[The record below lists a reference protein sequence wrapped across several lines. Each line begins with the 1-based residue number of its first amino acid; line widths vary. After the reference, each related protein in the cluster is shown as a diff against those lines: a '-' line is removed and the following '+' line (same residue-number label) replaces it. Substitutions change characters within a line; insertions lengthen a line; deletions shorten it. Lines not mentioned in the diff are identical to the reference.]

1 MNCTP
6 AGGRRVLR
14 NRHADTCQSGTACTG
29 CLPCPQPHC
38 LTCRHTHADTTCA
51 PCLAMAR
58 TNLANIAAM
67 HARLGEEA
75 TEGRTALHNHNGVPG
90 GEALVLLAP
99 GTYRPRGQARPTE
112 EYANDANPPREV
124 LAYWATAW
132 QTHTGQPAHATTIND
147 LHSYLDGQ
155 LHRIA
160 EADAFPQLFRDLA
173 NTVHRLEDVL
183 HDGHRPDTS
192 RVPCWECGTRLEKRY
207 GATAA
212 QDHWVCPRCGERYD
226 RGRYD
231 RAKHDHLASE
241 GAERYVLLADAVA
254 AVGRSVKTVRTWM
267 DRGLVTARRDPR
279 TGRVFVWWPD
289 VRSRHLEAATRTNNR
304 RKP

>member
-1 MNCTP
+1 MNCTVRE
-6 AGGRRVLR
+6 GRRVV
-14 NRHADTCQSGTACTG
+14 RHRHLDECPGEGCTG
-29 CLPCPQPHC
+29 CLPCTQPHC
-38 LTCRHTHADTTCA
+38 RTCRHTHADTTCA
-51 PCLAMAR
+51 ACLAMAR
-58 TNLANIAAM
+58 SNLADLAAM
-67 HARLGEEA
+67 HHRLGEEA

-99 GTYRPRGQARPTE
+99 GTYRPRGHRLPEERP
-112 EYANDANPPREV
+112 NDANPPREV
-124 LAYWATAW
+124 LAHWAGYWQA
-132 QTHTGQPAHATTIND
+132 HTGQQVDAHSVND

-155 LHRIA
+155 LHRMA
-160 EADAFPQLFRDLA
+160 QAPTFPMLFRDLA
-173 NTVHRLEDVL
+173 QAVHHLEDVL
-183 HDGHRPDTS
+183 HDGHRPETS

-207 GATAA
+207 GDTAA
-212 QDHWVCPRCGERYD
+212 ADHWVCPRCKERYD

-254 AVGRSVKTVRTWM
+254 AIGRSMKTVRTWM
-267 DRGLVTARRDPR
+267 DRGLVTARRDPK

-289 VRSRHLEAATRTNNR
+289 VRSRHLEAATRNSR